1 MFDEIGKIK
10 EGIINITQ
18 GTTIVCYTDGLVE
31 LENDKGE
38 DFGID
43 SLKEIIK
50 NNPDIDMKSLNN
62 LIMKTCTDYKQ
73 SKPYIDD
80 IALFSLRIH

>member
-1 MFDEIGKIK
+1 M
-10 EGIINITQ
+10 
-18 GTTIVCYTDGLVE
+18 
-31 LENDKGE
+31 ENDNAQ

-43 SLKEIIK
+43 ALKEIIK
-50 NNPDIDMKSLNN
+50 NNPDLDMKSLNN
-62 LIMKTCTDYKQ
+62 LIMETIINYKQ